1 LLNQVADALKSRPA
15 EVPDRIAATL
25 ARLRDA
31 ERELER
37 VRAAAVLGAG
47 ADLAASPQDVFGVA
61 VVTHE
66 APPETSAEDLRR
78 LALDVRSRIDA
89 GRPAAVVLGAVSKGR
104 PVVVIAVNEIG
115 RQWGLSAGELVRG
128 VAPILGGG
136 GGGKDDVAQGGGTQP
151 AALGAALTAARDL
164 VGRLVTGG

>member
-1 LLNQVADALKSRPA
+1 M
-15 EVPDRIAATL
+15 
-25 ARLRDA
+25 
-31 ERELER
+31 
-37 VRAAAVLGAG
+37 
-47 ADLAASPQDVFGVA
+47 A